1 MCVYSNILFYLNH
14 YHRQTCPT
22 RSFLLQRSNFMASNR
37 CCKTSNRLFHS
48 LLNSHIHY
56 MSNSIIIRFFNKNTF
71 DTPTIS
77 NQRKVTNTLKALTV
91 IINKII
97 LEYFLIKVPL
107 TFPISLNKGK

>member
-1 MCVYSNILFYLNH
+1 
-14 YHRQTCPT
+14 
-22 RSFLLQRSNFMASNR
+22 
-37 CCKTSNRLFHS
+37 
-48 LLNSHIHY
+48 

-91 IINKII
+91 IIISKII
-97 LEYFLIKVPL
+97 LEYSLMKVPL

>member
-1 MCVYSNILFYLNH
+1 
-14 YHRQTCPT
+14 
-22 RSFLLQRSNFMASNR
+22 
-37 CCKTSNRLFHS
+37 
-48 LLNSHIHY
+48 

-97 LEYFLIKVPL
+97 LEYSLMKVPL